1 MKKIKMQQE
10 FIENIEFSKEWL
22 TENIIRTDFEQKD
35 SGQVQYIK
43 MKKIDLLK
51 LVLNFIKINER
62 GE

>member
-1 MKKIKMQQE
+1 MQQE
-10 FIENIEFSKEWL
+10 LFENIEFSKEWL
-22 TENIIRTDFEQKD
+22 TENIIKTDFEQKD

-43 MKKIDLLK
+43 IKKIDLLK

>member
-1 MKKIKMQQE
+1 MQQE
-10 FIENIEFSKEWL
+10 LFENIEFSKEWL

-51 LVLNFIKINER
+51 LILSFIKINER
-62 GE
+62 

>member
-1 MKKIKMQQE
+1 MQQE
-10 FIENIEFSKEWL
+10 LFENIEFSKEWL

-51 LVLNFIKINER
+51 LILNFIKINER

>member
-1 MKKIKMQQE
+1 MQRE
-10 FIENIEFSKEWL
+10 LFENIEFSKQWL
-22 TENIIRTDFEQKD
+22 TENIIKTDFEQKD

-43 MKKIDLLK
+43 MKKLDLLK